1 MDMPSPLALA
11 AAVLTAPGWVRVG
24 IAAPSERVR
33 EEAALALATRIV
45 DGMEKPVAIVPDGQ
59 MALPFYDLYRFGA
72 SSSDWADRC
81 KKLWF
86 TAQIE
91 S

>member
-1 MDMPSPLALA
+1 MRLPVLALTPRTRKHPRQIGSKREQRGMNAPSPLALA

-45 DGMEKPVAIVPDGQ
+45 DSLDAPVVIVPDGQ
-59 MALPFYDLYRFGA
+59 MALPLA
-72 SSSDWADRC
+72 
-81 KKLWF
+81 
-86 TAQIE
+86 
-91 S
+91 